1 MAPCSCWWQIY
12 LKMSSKYLKLQ
23 TQKLANTSRKLSQE
37 CTNTRR
43 TLGSWYST
51 AKHNWN
57 GEEMFLH
64 VNYTNIG
71 KHWTWTSITALRLEL
86 LYNTWPSD
94 RCDWLSHVMTP
105 PPVRHGWGQLKHDKR
120 GLGLPLADTS
130 LTLKVSA
137 LDTPSSRTRSS
148 RKR

>member
-1 MAPCSCWWQIY
+1 MLMINLSEDVFKILEAAN
-12 LKMSSKYLKLQ
+12 SKTGKYQ
-23 TQKLANTSRKLSQE
+23 QKIIPGANKQSE
-37 CTNTRR
+37 